1 VETLKNAVEVIFNL
15 VPLNDFSE
23 SLVSGPSEKC
33 GSLIALSMGAG
44 VGIKRFPET
53 INIPRLVLKE
63 NKKTGNHG
71 IMKTWVVVRGKQET
85 KKP

>member
-23 SLVSGPSEKC
+23 SLVWGPFGKC

-53 INIPRLVLKE
+53 MNTPRLAFKRQQE
-63 NKKTGNHG
+63 N
-71 IMKTWVVVRGKQET
+71 R
-85 KKP
+85 